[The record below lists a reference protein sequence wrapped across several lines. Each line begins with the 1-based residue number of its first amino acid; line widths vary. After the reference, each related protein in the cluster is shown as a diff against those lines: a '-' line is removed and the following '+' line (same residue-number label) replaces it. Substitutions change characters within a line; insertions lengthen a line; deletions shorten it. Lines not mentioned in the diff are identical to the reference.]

1 MRHFPAYRPFGLF
14 RLLLALLVVAQHVL
28 ANVAPEP
35 LATATLPYEVG
46 TIAVAV
52 FFALSGFV
60 ICEGADVVYRN
71 RPLAFMSNRLLRILP
86 HFVLSVATAMAVY
99 ALFDRLGTLRLTRDE
114 VWPGEAAFAAQNIV
128 ANLFGFLPVVRRFIT
143 FSFMTVA
150 WAISLEMT
158 FYIIVMIALG
168 LSRAVSGR
176 LSFGASLALLGC
188 AVVPLFVL
196 ALGGRAPAMFL
207 YAPHFA
213 FGCAL
218 YFVVST
224 RGRRS
229 LWVCLASLAC
239 MALSFSAQPPLHE
252 GLGFVR
258 AVEAQFALLAGLI
271 GLMTFLAYRTAGSA
285 ERFDRWAGDL
295 TYPLY
300 LWHLNVMIVALSITT
315 GYTLAGLAGTVI
327 ASLVVA
333 WALRCLID
341 PLVDRARDAV
351 RGGAGRQPLTGAE
364 RLTARRSET

>member
-1 MRHFPAYRPFGLF
+1 MNSFATYRPFGMF

-35 LATATLPYEVG
+35 LATASLPYEVG

-60 ICEGADVVYRN
+60 ICEGADVVYRD

-86 HFVLSVATAMAVY
+86 HFVLSVAAAIFVY
-99 ALFDRLGTLRLTRDE
+99 ALFDRLGTLRLARDE
-114 VWPGEAAFAAQNIV
+114 VWPGEVAFSAQNIA
-128 ANLFGFLPVVRRFIT
+128 ANLFGFLPVVRRYIT
-143 FSFMTVA
+143 FGFMTVA

-176 LSFGASLALLGC
+176 LSFGTSLALLGC
-188 AVVPLFVL
+188 TVVPLFIL
-196 ALGGRAPAMFL
+196 ALTGRAPAMFL

-224 RGRRS
+224 GGRRS
-229 LWVCLASLAC
+229 LWVGIASLAG
-239 MALSFSAQPPLHE
+239 MALSFAAQPLQHE
-252 GLGFVR
+252 GLGFIR

-271 GLMTFLAYRTAGSA
+271 GLMTLLAYRTAGSA

-300 LWHLNVMIVALSITT
+300 LWHVNVMIVALSITT
-315 GYTLAGLAGTVI
+315 GYSLAGLAGTVI

-333 WALRCLID
+333 WALRGLID

-351 RGGAGRQPLTGAE
+351 RGGAGG
-364 RLTARRSET
+364 RLRSGTDRLAARRSGP

>member
-1 MRHFPAYRPFGLF
+1 MRHFAAYRPFGLF

-35 LATATLPYEVG
+35 LATASLPYEVG

-60 ICEGADVVYRN
+60 ICEGADVVYRD

-86 HFVLSVATAMAVY
+86 HFILSVTTAILLC
-99 ALFDRLGTLRLTRDE
+99 ALFDRLGTLRLSRDE
-114 VWPGEAAFAAQNIV
+114 VWPGETAFSAHNIA
-128 ANLFGFLPVVRRFIT
+128 ANLFGFLPIVRRFIT

-158 FYIIVMIALG
+158 FYIMVMIALG

-176 LSFGASLALLGC
+176 LSFAASLALLGC
-188 AVVPLFVL
+188 AVAPLFVL
-196 ALGGRAPAMFL
+196 SLAGRVPAMFL
-207 YAPHFA
+207 YTPHFA

-218 YFVVST
+218 YFFVST
-224 RGRRS
+224 GSRRS
-229 LWVCLASLAC
+229 LWVCVASLAG
-239 MALSFSAQPPLHE
+239 MALSFAAQPPLHE
-252 GLGFVR
+252 GLGFAR

-271 GLMTFLAYRTAGSA
+271 GLMTVLAYRTAGVV

-300 LWHLNVMIVALSITT
+300 LWHVNVMVAALSITT
-315 GYTLAGLAGTVI
+315 GYSLAGLAGTVI
-327 ASLVVA
+327 ASLLVA
-333 WALRCLID
+333 WMLRCLVD
-341 PLVDRARDAV
+341 PLIDRARDAV
-351 RGGAGRQPLTGAE
+351 RGGAAGQTRTGTGRLA
-364 RLTARRSET
+364 ARRSES

>member
-1 MRHFPAYRPFGLF
+1 MNPFATYRPFGLF

-35 LATATLPYEVG
+35 LVTATLPYEVG

-60 ICEGADVVYRN
+60 ICEGADVVYRD

-86 HFVLSVATAMAVY
+86 HFVLSVTTAMLLY
-99 ALFDRLGTLRLTRDE
+99 ALFDRLGTLRLSRDE
-114 VWPGEAAFAAQNIV
+114 VWPGETAFAAQNIA
-128 ANLFGFLPVVRRFIT
+128 ANLFGFLPVVRRFMT

-150 WAISLEMT
+150 WAISLEIT
-158 FYIIVMIALG
+158 FYIMVMVALG

-176 LSFGASLALLGC
+176 LSFAASLALLGC
-188 AVVPLFVL
+188 AVVPLFGL
-196 ALGGRAPAMFL
+196 ALAGRAPVMFL

-224 RGRRS
+224 GRQTS
-229 LWVCLASLAC
+229 LWVCIAS
-239 MALSFSAQPPLHE
+239 MAGMVMAFTAQPPLHE
-252 GLGFVR
+252 GLGFAR
-258 AVEAQFALLAGLI
+258 ATGAQFVLLAVLI
-271 GLMTFLAYRTAGSA
+271 GLMTVLAFRTAGSA

-300 LWHLNVMIVALSITT
+300 LWHLNVMVIALSVTT
-315 GYTLAGLAGTVI
+315 GYSLAGLAGTVI

-333 WALRCLID
+333 WVMRCLVD
-341 PLVDRARDAV
+341 PLVERARDAV
-351 RGGAGRQPLTGAE
+351 RGGKARRLSPRAE
-364 RLTARRSET
+364 RLAPGRSRT

>member
-1 MRHFPAYRPFGLF
+1 MNPFATYRPFGLF

-60 ICEGADVVYRN
+60 ICEGADVVYRD

-86 HFVLSVATAMAVY
+86 HFVLSVATAMVLY
-99 ALFDRLGTLRLTRDE
+99 ALFDRLGTLRLSRDE
-114 VWPGEAAFAAQNIV
+114 VWPGEAAFAAENIA
-128 ANLFGFLPVVRRFIT
+128 ANLFGFLPVVRRFMT

-158 FYIIVMIALG
+158 FYIIVMVALG

-176 LSFGASLALLGC
+176 LSFAASLSLLGC
-188 AVVPLFVL
+188 AVVPLFGL
-196 ALGGRAPAMFL
+196 ALAGRAPSMFL

-224 RGRRS
+224 GKRGS
-229 LWVCLASLAC
+229 LWVCIASLAG
-239 MALSFSAQPPLHE
+239 MALSFAAQPPLHE
-252 GLGFVR
+252 GLGFAR
-258 AVEAQFALLAGLI
+258 ATGAQFVLLVALI
-271 GLMTFLAYRTAGSA
+271 GLMTLLASLTAGKA

-300 LWHLNVMIVALSITT
+300 LWHLNVMLVALSVTT
-315 GYTLAGLAGTVI
+315 GYSLAGLAGTVI

-333 WALRCLID
+333 WVLRCLVD
-341 PLVDRARDAV
+341 PLVDRARNAV
-351 RGGAGRQPLTGAE
+351 RGG
-364 RLTARRSET
+364 TARRPPTRADRLTPGRAGP